1 MDDISDDELYSM
13 YADGDVE
20 AFDTLFDRHR
30 NSVFNFACTML
41 KDFTK
46 AEDVMQET
54 FLSVARAAKSYEPRG
69 RFRTWM
75 MKIVRN
81 SCLNRIESERRRR
94 AAIAESSL
102 EFITPSSPEP
112 PSLERIETDERVAVI
127 CRAISNLPER
137 QREAIAL
144 YAFEQMQYKEIA
156 QVLDMPINTVKT
168 LIHRARASLACSL
181 DPPRRAL
188 GENL

>member
-1 MDDISDDELYSM
+1 MRLDDISDDELYSM
-13 YADGDVE
+13 YAEGDIE

-30 NSVFNFACTML
+30 NSVYNFAFTML

-54 FLSVARAAKSYEPRG
+54 FLSLARAAKTYEPRG
-69 RFRTWM
+69 RFRTWIM
-75 MKIVRN
+75 RIARN
-81 SCLNRIESERRRR
+81 GCLNRIESERRRR

-112 PSLERIETDERVAVI
+112 LPLDHVETDERVAVI
-127 CRAISNLPER
+127 RQAVSDLPER

-144 YAFEQMQYKEIA
+144 FAFERMQYKEIA

-168 LIHRARASLACSL
+168 LIHRARASLARSL
-181 DPPRRAL
+181 DGMP
-188 GENL
+188 